1 MHMCVYDVTEKGF
14 LRHKST
20 SFQYVNVIF
29 RNANKTWE
37 CVSINES
44 VQIERCLI
52 VAPRIFIK
60 LNRSKNGV
68 HLVPGA
74 LSLSSL
80 FCLFVGFT
88 WNQNRF
94 YKYCLK
100 RWENEEKSLCKT
112 NKTLAGK
119 KSIKSP
125 FFLHCSI
132 IPGIALTRWECDERK
147 KEKK

>member
-1 MHMCVYDVTEKGF
+1 MRVYVTEKGF
-14 LRHKST
+14 FLKHKST

-60 LNRSKNGV
+60 LNHSKNGV

-112 NKTLAGK
+112 NKTLADK
-119 KSIKSP
+119 KNPSKAR

-132 IPGIALTRWECDERK
+132 MPGIALTRWECDERK
-147 KEKK
+147 KWKK